1 VDLQVFRNGRRL
13 DVRARL
19 AERGPEAAGA
29 VPAGTPLPATA
40 VPAGDRLGLTVA
52 ALSPEMKGE
61 LGLPESRRGV
71 VVRDVV
77 GLAPGLDQL
86 AHGDLVVE
94 VNRRPTQ
101 DLASYSRAVQGLAPG
116 KPAWLFVYRPRP
128 AGTFLVKVE
137 VEGRGPTS
145 E

>member
-1 VDLQVFRNGRRL
+1 
-13 DVRARL
+13 
-19 AERGPEAAGA
+19 
-29 VPAGTPLPATA
+29 
-40 VPAGDRLGLTVA
+40 LGLIMA

-61 LGLPESRRGV
+61 LGLPASRVGV

-86 AHGDLVVE
+86 AHGDLIVE

-101 DLASYSRAVQGLAPG
+101 DLASYAKAVQGLAPG

-128 AGTFLVKVE
+128 VGTFLVKIE
-137 VEGRGPTS
+137 VEGKGPPR